1 MVATMRFAPPFIA
14 LALDAALAVATS
26 ANATSQRVNG
36 SYTSVTARDAAACA
50 RACADD
56 GLCIAWIRNA
66 DATCDLMAI
75 APTAPPPADVDF
87 GIATRAPSFAAWP
100 SPVIAPGLADMIAL
114 AAPEI
119 ALREP
124 ETEATLAL
132 LGGPAEETLRP
143 RLGVRQ

>member
-1 MVATMRFAPPFIA
+1 MVAFMRFASPIIA
-14 LALDAALAVATS
+14 LALGAALAAATS

-36 SYTSVTARDAAACA
+36 SYMSVTARDAAACA

-66 DATCDLMAI
+66 DASCDLMAI
-75 APTAPPPADVDF
+75 APNAPPALNAEV

-100 SPVIAPGLADMIAL
+100 RPATVAEPVVAIAL
-114 AAPEI
+114 TAPETTP
-119 ALREP
+119 REP

-132 LGGPAEETLRP
+132 LGGPDDELLRP
-143 RLGVRQ
+143 RLGGRQ

>member
-1 MVATMRFAPPFIA
+1 MRIAPPFIA
-14 LALDAALAVATS
+14 LALGAALAAATS

-36 SYTSVTARDAAACA
+36 SYTSVTTRDAAACA

-66 DATCDLMAI
+66 DASCELMAI
-75 APTAPPPADVDF
+75 APTAPPATGAEV

-100 SPVIAPGLADMIAL
+100 RPASAPEPVVTLVV

-119 ALREP
+119 ASREP

-132 LGGPAEETLRP
+132 LGGPDDELLRP
-143 RLGVRQ
+143 RLGARQ

>member
-1 MVATMRFAPPFIA
+1 MRFTPPFIA
-14 LALDAALAVATS
+14 LALGAALAIATS

-66 DATCDLMAI
+66 DASCELMAI
-75 APTAPPPADVDF
+75 APMAPPATGAEV

-100 SPVIAPGLADMIAL
+100 RPVSAPEPVVTLIVV
-114 AAPEI
+114 APEI
-119 ALREP
+119 APREP

-132 LGGPAEETLRP
+132 LGGPDDELLRP
-143 RLGVRQ
+143 RLGTRQ